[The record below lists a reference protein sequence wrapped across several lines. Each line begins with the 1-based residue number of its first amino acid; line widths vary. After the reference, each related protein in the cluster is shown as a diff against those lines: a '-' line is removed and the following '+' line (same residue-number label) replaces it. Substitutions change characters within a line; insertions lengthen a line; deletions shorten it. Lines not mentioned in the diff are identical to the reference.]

1 MLELSKSLE
10 TRLGQVLIRKKICSL
25 RQVNMALAEQ
35 RHQRRQQ
42 VRVPLGQT
50 LMKSGCLQEAEL
62 REALAEV
69 GVLQLYCET
78 CELETELATYR
89 SDRDDPCPECQQ
101 PRVIRDPDA
110 PRKPLVTQA
119 ESVPDDSVSA
129 SSDSCF
135 PGMSPPSSPQR
146 DSSRDTAIGKVLG
159 GCQIEAKIAH
169 GGMGVVYRA
178 IQLNLGRVVAVKVL
192 SEDLARDTNF
202 VRRFLQE
209 ARAAA
214 QLNHG
219 SIVHINDVGE
229 QQGVFYFV
237 MEYVDGENLK
247 EVLQTRGRLEIVETV
262 EVMIQV
268 CRALRHAHSRRI
280 IHRDIKPENIMIAKD
295 GGVKLADLGLAKRVS
310 EKSGGLTHAGSILGT
325 PFYMPPEQAKDFS
338 KVDERSDV
346 YSLGVTIYRVLTG
359 KVPFYG
365 RSPIEV
371 MIKALDGKKTSM
383 RELRQDIPEEIE
395 RLVDRMMARTSED
408 RHQSIDEVLDELM
421 RIDVALKS
429 AHMM

>member
-1 MLELSKSLE
+1 
-10 TRLGQVLIRKKICSL
+10 
-25 RQVNMALAEQ
+25 
-35 RHQRRQQ
+35 
-42 VRVPLGQT
+42 
-50 LMKSGCLQEAEL
+50 
-62 REALAEV
+62 
-69 GVLQLYCET
+69 
-78 CELETELATYR
+78 
-89 SDRDDPCPECQQ
+89 
-101 PRVIRDPDA
+101 
-110 PRKPLVTQA
+110 
-119 ESVPDDSVSA
+119 
-129 SSDSCF
+129 
-135 PGMSPPSSPQR
+135 
-146 DSSRDTAIGKVLG
+146 
-159 GCQIEAKIAH
+159 
-169 GGMGVVYRA
+169 MGVVYRA